1 LLERIVEYV
10 VIAVAVMM
18 VLGMAG
24 TLSSLFLGWPV
35 DLRNLVR
42 PDLVSRKAISLEPR
56 PLAPVPFSE
65 FGPVKVVPGSNEEQQ
80 ARQLENIIFHWIK
93 TGAVPPTQTNALG
106 FAFQISF
113 DDFYQ
118 AFNAQ
123 LVFDK
128 DEEAI
133 EPLAARL
140 VDGVALLETVSEKG
154 EVTFRQVPWF
164 VDRHNGLE
172 TDPLK
177 AKRNKLFG
185 VMPSKG
191 DKLILMAKLISLDK
205 SPLIVGTAG
214 VACHLRIVP

>member
-1 LLERIVEYV
+1 MPRTIVENELRVECLVKIIKRYLECESQCV
-10 VIAVAVMM
+10 CLSRWDGLTANQV
-18 VLGMAG
+18 G
-24 TLSSLFLGWPV
+24 TDQIPEV
-35 DLRNLVR
+35 NR
-42 PDLVSRKAISLEPR
+42 
-56 PLAPVPFSE
+56 E

-80 ARQLENIIFHWIK
+80 
-93 TGAVPPTQTNALG
+93 
-106 FAFQISF
+106 
-113 DDFYQ
+113 
-118 AFNAQ
+118 
-123 LVFDK
+123 K
-128 DEEAI
+128 DEEAS

-191 DKLILMAKLISLDK
+191 DKLILMAKLTSLDK